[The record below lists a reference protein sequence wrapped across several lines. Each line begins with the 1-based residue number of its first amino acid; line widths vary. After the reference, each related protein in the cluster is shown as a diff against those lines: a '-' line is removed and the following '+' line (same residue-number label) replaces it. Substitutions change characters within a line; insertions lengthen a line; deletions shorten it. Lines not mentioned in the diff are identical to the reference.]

1 MNSAPANQLAHAK
14 ASDCAIQCL
23 VDLGITK
30 ESVFEAS
37 EDVLQ
42 NAAAAYIDSL
52 VRQSAS
58 NLLIEAFIEH
68 VPIET
73 LMEFFQ
79 LWAYSEDPQVSIT
92 TTNTLRKCL
101 YWVGGGSYLN
111 EWAERLP
118 SESEMEFYRHTDRLI
133 DEAREMS

>member
-1 MNSAPANQLAHAK
+1 MNSESANHAADVT
-14 ASDCAIQCL
+14 ASDCAIERL

-42 NAAAAYIDSL
+42 SAAAAYIDSL

-79 LWAYSEDPQVSIT
+79 LWAWSEDPQVSIT
-92 TTNTLRKCL
+92 ATNTLRKCL
-101 YWVGGGSYLN
+101 YYVGDSYLY
-111 EWAERLP
+111 EWAKRLP

-133 DEAREMS
+133 DEAREMA

>member
-1 MNSAPANQLAHAK
+1 MNSESANQLADAK

-23 VDLGITK
+23 LDLGLTRNTAL
-30 ESVFEAS
+30 EAND
-37 EDVLQ
+37 DVLQ
-42 NAAAAYIDSL
+42 SAAAAYISSL

-68 VPIET
+68 VPMKT

-79 LWAYSEDPQVSIT
+79 LWAASEDPQVSIT
-92 TTNTLRKCL
+92 ATNTLRKCL
-101 YWVGGGSYLN
+101 AGVGYSRIDQ
-111 EWAERLP
+111 WSERLP